1 MSPPVDKQSILRER
15 AHQLLARRTDLVE
28 RELYER
34 VVVVEVGRE
43 RLGLPLSR
51 LREIVRATPI
61 SRLPD
66 LPACMLGICAVRGE
80 VVSVVDLAE
89 LQGSGRVGSSPFLA
103 LVASAG
109 RTIGLTFNALLEMR
123 DVFGDELVTG
133 LPEAELAR
141 ACTRAVTR
149 DGVSL
154 LDIDGLLSS
163 ELVLAG
169 QHGGTQWGRTP

>member
-15 AHQLLARRTDLVE
+15 AHQLLARRNDMAG

-43 RLGLPLSR
+43 RFGLPLSR

-80 VVSVVDLAE
+80 LVSVVDLAE
-89 LQGSGRVGSSPFLA
+89 LHGSGRVGSSPFLA
-103 LVASAG
+103 LMANAR
-109 RTIGLTFNALLEMR
+109 RTVGLTFNALLEMR
-123 DVFGDELVTG
+123 DVFRDELITG

-149 DGVSL
+149 DGISL
-154 LDIDGLLSS
+154 LDVDGLLSS
-163 ELVLAG
+163 ELVLVG
-169 QHGGTQWGRTP
+169 KHGGTQRGRTP